1 VTGAEVNP
9 PRPLTNF
16 SEAIVWS
23 EPQSPV
29 ENVDPKL

>member
-1 VTGAEVNP
+1 MTGAEVNP

-16 SEAIVWS
+16 SEAIVRS
-23 EPQSPV
+23 EPQPPV